1 MHTATKSS
9 TKPDSFHKTGLQ
21 FYIFSK
27 NLNATCTIV
36 TLHKCSSTCVCML
49 TYSDAGEVNCTL
61 LQIAKWR
68 CIGIIF
74 RRRDLLHVVGGKPQL
89 HVTTVI
95 SSPPSTTATKP
106 SLAGF
111 TSVWT
116 IQQRWASG
124 WQNEADPARSV
135 TETAQHQQCTALC
148 NANPIMMSLFLHI
161 GDKWA

>member
-1 MHTATKSS
+1 MHTVTKSS

-27 NLNATCTIV
+27 NLKATCAIV
-36 TLHKCSSTCVCML
+36 NLHKWSSTCVCML
-49 TYSDAGEVNCTL
+49 TYSDAGEVNGTL

-74 RRRDLLHVVGGKPQL
+74 RCRDLLHVVGGKPQL

-106 SLAGF
+106 LHHLQVSRLSELYSRDEHGAGKMRADLAH
-111 TSVWT
+111 SVM
-116 IQQRWASG
+116 
-124 WQNEADPARSV
+124 
-135 TETAQHQQCTALC
+135 ETAQHQQCTALC
-148 NANPIMMSLFLHI
+148 NANPIYDVTVFTYRR
-161 GDKWA
+161 